1 MRLVGASFSGRA
13 GRLDADGF
21 DFDEVLRQA
30 TALLRGEGLPPG
42 ETDEHRAR
50 LLAGF
55 RWILV
60 DEYQDVDREQY
71 ALISALA
78 GRTLADEDDRL
89 SLFAVGDDDQNVYA
103 FAGASVEFIRR
114 FEADYRARPAFLTDN
129 YRSTAH
135 IVAAANAA
143 IEPAGERMKTGH
155 PIHIDRARTRAPPGG
170 DWEALDPVARG
181 RVQILPSRRDPIA
194 QAEIAMAELQRLS
207 TLAPDWD
214 WSACA
219 VIAREWKYLEPVR
232 AWCEVHGVPVQMGNE
247 EIPSFWHLRE
257 TRALRDW
264 LRVRGRTGV
273 VNAAELREWLAGQ
286 GLDPDRL
293 RGLPRQHA
301 PIPDSRQALGSGSTG
316 SGLSAPLST
325 SRPQESPSNPWIE
338 LLGEAVE
345 EHALESGGADT
356 PVGHFIEWLAEWGR
370 DVRRRQL
377 GLLLLSAHRAK
388 GLEFDH
394 VVMLDG
400 GWEDAGRGE
409 DVDAPCRLY
418 YVAMTRARRT
428 LALMRFEPGPNLP
441 HRPALRPPFRPEPHP
456 PPAGAE
462 ETHRVQPEPRPLHGV
477 ATPYPVQPGSPPLP
491 DAAHPADGEQSPPD
505 GVQSGPYPLP
515 DAAAPHRVEEPA
527 PPAYFRRPHPLQ
539 DILPDGP
546 AVLHRAP
553 VEMSPDT
560 PTLESRYRRLGLR
573 DVDLGFAG
581 RRVAGHPIHRTIA
594 ALSPGDPLQVRVA
607 ATRRPRRTGLQDRL
621 LPDDPPE
628 AHAAP
633 RRWELLD
640 RTGNVVGRLAGGF
653 DPPVGMPCRSAMVLA
668 VVGWSRDASDPQYH
682 DGIRCETWEVVVPE
696 LVFGP
701 EE

>member
-1 MRLVGASFSGRA
+1 M
-13 GRLDADGF
+13 
-21 DFDEVLRQA
+21 
-30 TALLRGEGLPPG
+30 
-42 ETDEHRAR
+42 
-50 LLAGF
+50 
-55 RWILV
+55 

-114 FEADYRARPAFLTDN
+114 FGADYRARPAFLTDN

-181 RVQILPSRRDPIA
+181 RVQILPSPPGPIA
-194 QAEIAMAELQRLS
+194 QAQAAMTELRRLS
-207 TLAPDWD
+207 ERDPDWD
-214 WSACA
+214 WSTCA
-219 VIAREWKYLEPVR
+219 VIAREWRYLEPVR
-232 AWCEVHGVPVQMGNE
+232 AWCEAHGVPAQMGNE
-247 EIPSFWHLRE
+247 EIPGFWRLRE

-264 LRVRGRTGV
+264 LCGRKTRV
-273 VNAAELREWLAGQ
+273 VNAAELREWLAGS
-286 GLDPDRL
+286 G
-293 RGLPRQHA
+293 PRPPSPA
-301 PIPDSRQALGSGSTG
+301 SGSR
-316 SGLSAPLST
+316 A
-325 SRPQESPSNPWIE
+325 SPPNPWIE

-345 EHALESGGADT
+345 EHALESGGTDT

-370 DVRRRQL
+370 DVRRRQR
-377 GLLLLSAHRAK
+377 GLLLLTAHRAK

-394 VVMLDG
+394 VVVLDG
-400 GWEDAGRGE
+400 GWESTGRGE
-409 DVDAPCRLY
+409 DADAPRRLY

-428 LALMRFEPGPNLP
+428 LALMRFEPGPSS
-441 HRPALRPPFRPEPHP
+441 
-456 PPAGAE
+456 
-462 ETHRVQPEPRPLHGV
+462 LHG
-477 ATPYPVQPGSPPLP
+477 
-491 DAAHPADGEQSPPD
+491 
-505 GVQSGPYPLP
+505 
-515 DAAAPHRVEEPA
+515 AAAPYRVEEPA

-539 DILPDGP
+539 DVLPDGP
-546 AVLHRAP
+546 AVLHR
-553 VEMSPDT
+553 T
-560 PTLESRYRRLGLR
+560 PAELPPEPPALESRYRRLRLR

-581 RRVAGHPIHRTIA
+581 RWDTRHPVHRAIA
-594 ALSPGDPLQVRVA
+594 ALSPGDPLEVRVA
-607 ATRRPRRTGLQDRL
+607 ATRHPRRTGRQDRSP
-621 LPDDPPE
+621 PDDPPE
-628 AHAAP
+628 ANPAP

-640 RTGNVVGRLAGGF
+640 RTGAVVGRLAGGF
-653 DPPVGMPCRSAMVLA
+653 DPPSGMQCRSATVLA
-668 VVGWSRDASDPQYH
+668 VVAWNRDASEPRYH